1 MNFKTN
7 RAPEYGSLH
16 GNISIWMSLQFCVQK
31 RREIYNSVLYNS
43 NFLTKSIM
51 GNKYIL
57 LWSLFVMFCF
67 FFLNFTVAKDLA
79 KLARNDK
86 SQLRRRHSIT
96 LCESRNRKS
105 STDSNT
111 STEVFFSELYKRL
124 LTDKVKVKSNF
135 KFDRK
140 NCFWKT

>member
-1 MNFKTN
+1 MTTYIFWSKGHPNHEFQNQQGSFACKHFNFEWACYFVYKKGGKSTTV
-7 RAPEYGSLH
+7 
-16 GNISIWMSLQFCVQK
+16 F
-31 RREIYNSVLYNS
+31 LYNS
-43 NFLTKSIM
+43 NFLTKSSM
-51 GNKYIL
+51 GNSNIPL
-57 LWSLFVMFCF
+57 SSLFVMFCF

-111 STEVFFSELYKRL
+111 STEVLFLWIIEKI
-124 LTDKVKVKSNF
+124 T
-135 KFDRK
+135 
-140 NCFWKT
+140 CW